1 MLASY
6 NENPY
11 NVVNE
16 KVAVTQA
23 GGRPRGESNHL
34 SLRGIPLHYHLRVAS
49 SLTTITTYAPLLCCA
64 ISVFS

>member
-34 SLRGIPLHYHLRVAS
+34 SLRGIPFCIIIS
-49 SLTTITTYAPLLCCA
+49 ESPLP
-64 ISVFS
+64 